1 MRKADKIQKAVKW
14 IIAEAKKEGIVVMRY
29 DAITTNSTYLKL
41 DDGVLGTLRVSD
53 HKGRDKLKYKY
64 NLTLGSIRK
73 QTYEN
78 RTVQVFAPF
87 QDIELLW
94 QRVLSDRQELAYKY
108 GDKYVQ
114 YMEKNRA
121 NNKGKAGFWSKAKYV
136 QKKWRLEK

>member
-1 MRKADKIQKAVKW
+1 MTDAQKIDKAVRW

-64 NLTLGSIRK
+64 NLTLGSVRE
-73 QTYEN
+73 QRYEN
-78 RTVQVFAPF
+78 STVQVFAPF

-94 QRVLSDRQELAYKY
+94 QRILSDRQELAYKY
-108 GDKYVQ
+108 GDRYKQ
-114 YMEKNRA
+114 FMDKNRGQ
-121 NNKGKAGFWSKAKYV
+121 NKGKAGFWSKAKYV
-136 QKKWRLEK
+136 QKKWRLDK

>member
-1 MRKADKIQKAVKW
+1 MTDRAKIGKAVDWLIKQ
-14 IIAEAKKEGIVVMRY
+14 ARKEGIVVMRY

-64 NLTLGSIRK
+64 NLTLGSIREQK
-73 QTYEN
+73 YEN

-94 QRVLSDRQELAYKY
+94 QRILSDRQELAYKY
-108 GDKYVQ
+108 GSSYEQ
-114 YMEKNRA
+114 YMRKNREQ
-121 NNKGKAGFWSKAKYV
+121 NQGKAGFWSKAKYV
-136 QKKWRLEK
+136 QKKWRLDR